1 MYNDFIEEP
10 SEGKRISIAF
20 LINVIAMIA
29 FKIYLDL
36 SESEGKKV
44 FCILSIITNIIMLIA
59 LCIFVFILKDELSSI
74 YLYFIIFIYITFLPT
89 LVFGIILRASLFEY
103 IKNKYIVCTIIQLI
117 CAHGVVSVNMSED

>member
-1 MYNDFIEEP
+1 MYNDFIVEP
-10 SEGKRISIAF
+10 SKEKRISIAF
-20 LINVIAMIA
+20 LINVIAMII

-74 YLYFIIFIYITFLPT
+74 YLYFIIFIYLTFLPT

-117 CAHGVVSVNMSED
+117 CAHGVVSVNMGED